1 VRQWLYNYP
10 DSFFGTLKGNGYL
23 CKGMEKP
30 FAGRYCQFA
39 PRACQ
44 NLTVII
50 NRFILHTQTTIFKT
64 IAKRFIWLIQVSR
77 FPREYP
83 RGFCFITVSLKNS
96 KNTAF
101 YLVALKWLPVHKNFG
116 GLFGSSN

>member
-1 VRQWLYNYP
+1 
-10 DSFFGTLKGNGYL
+10 
-23 CKGMEKP
+23 MEKP

-77 FPREYP
+77 FPRELYP
-83 RGFCFITVSLKNS
+83 GFLLYNRFPQKFKEHRFFISL
-96 KNTAF
+96 
-101 YLVALKWLPVHKNFG
+101 P
-116 GLFGSSN
+116 

>member
-1 VRQWLYNYP
+1 
-10 DSFFGTLKGNGYL
+10 
-23 CKGMEKP
+23 MEKP

-64 IAKRFIWLIQVSR
+64 IAKRFLADSSQPLSPGISPGFLLYNRTPQKFKEHR
-77 FPREYP
+77 F
-83 RGFCFITVSLKNS
+83 FISL
-96 KNTAF
+96 
-101 YLVALKWLPVHKNFG
+101 P
-116 GLFGSSN
+116 